1 MDETND
7 NRMRNHC
14 WRPAALFVCRMS
26 GCLGRSSTTSS
37 RARDSQ
43 QPYSSATAIPTTRPT
58 PTSLPTPTATP
69 PPTLTPSPTPTHWS
83 TPTTVAQVQPTP
95 KPTPKPTPTPACKAV
110 NNNTWCYNFDS
121 AGGKLI
127 TNPPSNFCDFFP
139 CIATFVSS
147 DGLMEGMSCSALMA
161 ISVNP
166 VVRVAPV
173 RFIAVN

>member
-43 QPYSSATAIPTTRPT
+43 QPYSHYSSATAIPTTRPT

-69 PPTLTPSPTPTHWS
+69 PPTLTPSPTPTHRS

-95 KPTPKPTPTPACKAV
+95 KPTPAPACKAV

-173 RFIAVN
+173 RIMAVN